1 MMNFNQFQGQNAGFQ
16 GGFQNGFQGGFN
28 GGFNG
33 GFQGNMNNPQNNQ
46 DPANVNKSA
55 FINHAKVQ
63 LIGYLTTDPKSE
75 MIGQSKVASSSIA
88 INHKGSKQGDDPD
101 YWNIEIW
108 VNQGQSSSLHDFL
121 VDYCKKGRLVFVEGT
136 PYLKKTEAK
145 DPQTKQPILNSQ
157 GKPVYTYY
165 PTIRVSTLIALN
177 GGGSSQSDHSAQ
189 QQAQQNQANAMTPP
203 MNPPAFGGQPQGF
216 GQPLAGGMGG
226 FPNAP
231 GSNFSPQQPGA
242 PMPPNGF
249 GVPVGAGR

>member
-1 MMNFNQFQGQNAGFQ
+1 MNFNQFQGQNAGFQ
-16 GGFQNGFQGGFN
+16 GGFQGGFN

-33 GFQGNMNNPQNNQ
+33 GFQGNMNQSQNNQ
-46 DPANVNKSA
+46 EQSINKSA

-136 PYLKKTEAK
+136 PYLKRTEAK

-157 GKPVYTYY
+157 NKPVYTYY
-165 PTIRVSTLIALN
+165 PTVRVSTLIALG
-177 GGGSSQSDHSAQ
+177 GGGSSQSDNSTL
-189 QQAQQNQANAMTPP
+189 QQAQNQANTMTPP
-203 MNPPAFGGQPQGF
+203 MNQSPFGGQPQGF
-216 GQPLAGGMGG
+216 GQPPAGGIGG
-226 FPNAP
+226 FPNTP
-231 GSNFSPQQPGA
+231 GSNFSPQQSGA
-242 PMPPNGF
+242 PIPPNGF
-249 GVPVGAGR
+249 GAPVGTGR